1 MGTLRRSRRRRPRAW
16 ETDQEG
22 TLDPVS
28 AIVNIV
34 DCMLV
39 FACGLLV
46 ALVMSWNLH
55 SIIFSHRSNAEK
67 RAILE
72 TIREVVQIRQ
82 GQELRDLPELV
93 QGKGEGYQEMG
104 TVYLDPRT
112 GKLIMVT
119 PGRGGA
125 GTRPQE

>member
-1 MGTLRRSRRRRPRAW
+1 MLRKRRLLRPGA
-16 ETDQEG
+16 EEV
-22 TLDPVS
+22 DPLAGAANLVD
-28 AIVNIV
+28 AI
-34 DCMLV
+34 LV

-46 ALVMSWNLH
+46 ALVLSWNLH
-55 SIIFSHRSNAEK
+55 SIIFSNLTGQEK

-82 GQELRDLPELV
+82 GQELKDLPELV

-104 TVYLDPRT
+104 TVYLDPKT

-119 PGRGGA
+119 SGRGGT